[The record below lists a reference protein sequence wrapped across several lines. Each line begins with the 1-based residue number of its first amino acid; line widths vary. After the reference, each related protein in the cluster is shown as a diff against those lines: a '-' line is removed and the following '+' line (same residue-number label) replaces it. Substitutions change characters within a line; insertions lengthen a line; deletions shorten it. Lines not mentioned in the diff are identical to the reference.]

1 MTTRSE
7 KESLKKALLEKAKN
21 PKNIPGIY
29 NYCDRWCERCQFT
42 SRCLNYDLEEERDL
56 DELDISNEAFW
67 NRVTETLQTT
77 FELIKDMA
85 EEAGVDLDEIEPI
98 EKEEDDTVVHI
109 ISSVSLN
116 YADMVDKWMEDNE
129 HLLLEKFEEQDR
141 RSGLSLV
148 RSSIAADPVP
158 LEDII
163 EIIRWYQYQIHVKI
177 SRALSSKKDEDRE
190 PPDDFPKDSDG
201 SAKVALI
208 GIDRSISAWG
218 EMAGY
223 FPEEKEVLKII
234 KFLKR
239 LNEMTEKEFPD
250 ARSFK
255 RPGFDDDARA

>member
-1 MTTRSE
+1 MTKRSE
-7 KESLKKALLEKAKN
+7 KESWKKALLEKAKD

-42 SRCLNYDLEEERDL
+42 SRCLNYDLDEERNL

-67 NRVTETLQTT
+67 NKVMETLHTA
-77 FELIKDMA
+77 FDLIRDMA

-98 EKEEDDTVVHI
+98 EEEDDDTVVHI
-109 ISSVSLN
+109 LSSLSRN
-116 YADMVDKWMEDNE
+116 YADMVDQWMQDNE
-129 HLLLEKFEEQDR
+129 HLLVDEFEKQAR
-141 RSGLSLV
+141 RSGLKLV
-148 RSSIAADPVP
+148 QSRTAVDPVP
-158 LEDII
+158 LKDII

-177 SRALSSKKDEDRE
+177 SRALGSKKDENRSL
-190 PPDDFPKDSDG
+190 DDFPKDSDG

-223 FPEEKEVLKII
+223 FPEEKEVLRII
-234 KFLKR
+234 KFLTR
-239 LNEMTEKEFPD
+239 LREMTEKEFPD

-255 RPGFDDDARA
+255 RPGFDEYSISQ